1 MKLFI
6 DDLSE
11 TGKLEG
17 VKYTFWDER
26 FTSKV
31 GASNHQ
37 YRGNNE
43 FIIVDDPAK

>member
-11 TGKLEG
+11 TGKLDG
-17 VKYTFWDER
+17 LKFTYWDER

-31 GASNHQ
+31 GAGSFVAIS
-37 YRGNNE
+37 E
-43 FIIVDDPAK
+43 KTWKS